1 MCEKLCLFAGT
12 TEGRRLAEI
21 LHKAAE
27 LTVCVATEYGEV
39 MLDGI
44 EDITVHTGRMDADEM
59 ACFFKENGFTRII
72 DATHPY
78 AAAVTENIRASAEAA
93 DLPVLR
99 ILREAEPSA
108 SGAVWVPD
116 VPAAR
121 DWLAGRSGNIF
132 LTTGAKEL
140 SLYAGLDMARVWAR
154 VLPTASSLDAC
165 RAAGIEVSHIIAA
178 QGPFTEEINTAQMRM
193 IGAEYMVTKASGKA
207 GGFEEKLRASAAVGA
222 VPVIIGRPPQVQGL
236 SMDEALAE
244 LGKTLP
250 LEKTHVAIV
259 GIGPGAQDLL
269 TARVREILQN
279 CDALI
284 GARSVV
290 ESCPVRKTAFF
301 EFLPQ
306 KVRAVL
312 DGHPSIRRAAVVMRG
327 DTGFF
332 SGTKNLLGALDG
344 YDVSVEPG
352 VSSAA
357 VFAAALGVSWDDAA
371 LLSLHGRDGAL
382 MHTVRTNKKAFIL
395 TGGAHTPEEILK
407 TLCDF
412 GLGLLPAAVGERLSY
427 PDQAI
432 TRGTAAELC
441 KKTFDPLSILYI
453 ENENAARPYAAGI
466 PDEEFIRGDTP
477 MTKQEVRAVSMA
489 CLAPPSDAVV
499 YDIGAGTGSVSIE
512 CALAA
517 CEGQVWA
524 VEKAAEAIPLLEKN
538 RRRFGTDNL
547 YIVEGTAPEAMAGL
561 PAPTHAFIGGSS
573 GSLRG
578 IVAAL
583 LEKNPDVR
591 IVVNAVTLE
600 TQSEAT
606 ACAKEFGFAVYET
619 VSVQASRARKLG
631 RYHMMTAQN
640 PVSVITLQGGTL
652 HA

>member
-1 MCEKLCLFAGT
+1 MREKLCLFAGT
-12 TEGRRLAEI
+12 TEGRRLAGI
-21 LHKAAE
+21 LHEAAE

-44 EDITVHTGRMDADEM
+44 EGIAVHTGRMDADEM
-59 ACFFKENGFTRII
+59 ARFFRDNGFSRVI

-78 AAAVTENIRASAEAA
+78 AAVVTENIRAAA
-93 DLPVLR
+93 QGAGIPVLR
-99 ILREAEPSA
+99 ILREASPSA
-108 SGAVWVPD
+108 PDAVWVPD

-121 DWLAGRSGNIF
+121 DWLAGRDGNIF
-132 LTTGAKEL
+132 LTTGSKEL
-140 SLYAGLDMARVWAR
+140 SLYVGLDMARVWAR

-193 IGAEYMVTKASGKA
+193 IGAKYMVTKASGKA
-207 GGFEEKLRASAAVGA
+207 GGFEEKLRAAAAAGA
-222 VPVIIGRPPQVQGL
+222 VPVIIGRPPQTQGL

-250 LEKTHVAIV
+250 LGKPHVSIV
-259 GIGPGAQDLL
+259 GIGPGAQALL
-269 TARVREILQN
+269 TARAREILQD

-284 GARSVV
+284 GAKSVAEACEV
-290 ESCPVRKTAFF
+290 RVPVYY

-312 DGHPSIRRAAVVMRG
+312 DEHPSIRRAAVVMRG
-327 DTGFF
+327 DTGFY

-357 VFAAALGVSWDDAA
+357 AFAAALGTSWDDAA

-395 TGGAHTPEEILK
+395 TGGTHTPDEILK
-407 TLCDF
+407 TLCEF
-412 GLGLLPAAVGERLSY
+412 GLGSLPAAVGEKLSY
-427 PDQAI
+427 PDQTI

-441 KKTFDPLSILYI
+441 EKRFDALSILYI
-453 ENENAARPYAAGI
+453 ENENAARPYRAGI
-466 PDEEFIRGDTP
+466 PDDEFIRGDTP

-499 YDIGAGTGSVSIE
+499 YDVGAGTGSVSIE
-512 CALAA
+512 CALSAW
-517 CEGQVWA
+517 EGQVWA
-524 VEKAAEAIPLLEKN
+524 IEKAADAIPLLEDN
-538 RRRFGTDNL
+538 RRKFGTDNL
-547 YIVEGTAPEAMAGL
+547 YVVEGTAPEAMADL

-573 GSLRG
+573 GSLRD

-591 IVVNAVTLE
+591 IVVNAITLE
-600 TQSEAT
+600 TQSEAA
-606 ACAKEFGFAVYET
+606 ACAKEFGFTVYET

-640 PVSVITLQGGTL
+640 PVSVITLQGGKL